1 MDIPVLT
8 NDLLKTLHNLVREK
22 LIADDALPEGQKRW
36 GIREYPDW
44 KQQADVLETE
54 LRKRQIFFT
63 PIDWFHGGLMLTTN
77 DTPQMTRFLRVS
89 PEKSEPE

>member
-1 MDIPVLT
+1 VLT
-8 NDLLKTLHNLVREK
+8 NDSLKTLHNLVREK

-54 LRKRQIFFT
+54 LRKRKVFFNR
-63 PIDWFHGGLMLTTN
+63 IDWFHGDPMLMKN
-77 DTPQMTRFLRVS
+77 DTSQSTRFLR
-89 PEKSEPE
+89 